1 MDNNTLFLK
10 WTDKKTGKKTC
21 IGQLAKTDKGYTFK
35 YLDTFDNA
43 HRPIWANIIPF
54 NDRLKVYES
63 KKMFASFS
71 SRLPD
76 RRRVDIDN
84 ILNKY
89 GLTTYDEFE
98 LLRRTK
104 SKLPI
109 DNYSFEETIEM

>member
-1 MDNNTLFLK
+1 
-10 WTDKKTGKKTC
+10 
-21 IGQLAKTDKGYTFK
+21 
-35 YLDTFDNA
+35 
-43 HRPIWANIIPF
+43 
-54 NDRLKVYES
+54 
-63 KKMFASFS
+63 MFASFS